1 MNETISKPSFASS
14 IYSPDFLTAVN
25 KLQHLCKYSGHYF
38 IGFPKPQ
45 LRGQASVRCPV
56 QGVCDGRGYNSPARC
71 YTWSAGDG
79 LSFVSGVWIV
89 FPPADHPS
97 SQGPSKI
104 SWQSVIFPAA
114 FRWECLKVFLSWCVG
129 SALFCLNAMMTAGFY
144 SETLVICTLQI
155 P

>member
-1 MNETISKPSFASS
+1 MRPFL
-14 IYSPDFLTAVN
+14 SPRMHCPFT
-25 KLQHLCKYSGHYF
+25 LQILCKYSGHYF
-38 IGFPKPQ
+38 IGFTKPQ
-45 LRGQASVRCPV
+45 LRVKHLSDV
-56 QGVCDGRGYNSPARC
+56 QGVLDRLGRGYNSPARC
-71 YTWSAGDG
+71 YSWSAGDG

-97 SQGPSKI
+97 SQGPSQI

-129 SALFCLNAMMTAGFY
+129 SALFCLNAMMTAGCY

-155 P
+155 PRKS